1 MNVELNRQT
10 SVEIEFK
17 NRDDFSKINET
28 LTRIGVCS
36 TDQSEEK
43 ILYQTCHILHKK
55 GRYFILHFKELL
67 KLDGVLHG
75 TINETDI
82 SDRNFIAH
90 FLESIG
96 LCKVLSDIIYREKP
110 GHLKILKNIQKKDY
124 ILKSKYTFK
133 KRQQHDRTRIF

>member
-1 MNVELNRQT
+1 MSSSKELDRQT
-10 SVEIEFK
+10 SVEIELN
-17 NRDDFSKINET
+17 NRDDFSKIKET

-36 TDQSEEK
+36 SEQYEQK

-67 KLDGVLHG
+67 KLDGVLQG
-75 TINETDI
+75 EITEADI

-90 FLESIG
+90 FLESIK

-110 GHLKILKNIQKKDY
+110 GHLKIIKSSQKSEYALKA
-124 ILKSKYTFK
+124 KYTFK
-133 KRQQHDRTRIF
+133 EKAK

>member
-1 MNVELNRQT
+1 MGFEINRQT
-10 SVEIEFK
+10 SVEIELK
-17 NRDDFSKINET
+17 NREDFSKIQET

-55 GRYFILHFKELL
+55 GRYYITHFKEML
-67 KLDGVLHG
+67 KLDGVLQG

-82 SDRNFIAH
+82 ADRNFIAH

-96 LCKVLSDIIYREKP
+96 LCKILSEIVYREKP
-110 GHLKILKNIQKKDY
+110 GHLKILKNADKRNY
-124 ILKSKYTFK
+124 ILKPKYTFK
-133 KRQQHDRTRIF
+133 EKAI